1 MAPLVWL
8 ITGSSSGFGQEI
20 AVQALERGDKVIA
33 AARDVSKLEK
43 LKEVGAEVIALDVT
57 SDAILLKET
66 ASTAHGFYGKID
78 ILVNCAG
85 YNAAGVVEEC
95 SPDEVLASFN
105 TNVFGLMAVTR
116 AIIPYMRAQ
125 KSGTIA
131 NFSSTMA
138 WTGAGGQ
145 ALYSGVKAATSVISE
160 CLSAE
165 LKPWNISVISIEPGS
180 FRTDFL
186 AGGHLTLPKAPLKE
200 YDGTPARQVI
210 EYMGYFDG
218 KQPGEVV
225 KGSRI
230 VVDVL
235 TKSGSAVGREI
246 PMRLALGPDAYD
258 TIKGKCEQ
266 TMVLLDE
273 WKVISTATNHADV
286 EGP

>member
-1 MAPLVWL
+1 MQQVQLRSAGAFKFCL
-8 ITGSSSGFGQEI
+8 IPEARSEMLTFSSPG
-20 AVQALERGDKVIA
+20 
-33 AARDVSKLEK
+33 
-43 LKEVGAEVIALDVT
+43 
-57 SDAILLKET
+57 
-66 ASTAHGFYGKID
+66 
-78 ILVNCAG
+78 
-85 YNAAGVVEEC
+85 
-95 SPDEVLASFN
+95 EVLASFN

-180 FRTDFL
+180 FCTDFL

-218 KQPGEVV
+218 KQPGDVV